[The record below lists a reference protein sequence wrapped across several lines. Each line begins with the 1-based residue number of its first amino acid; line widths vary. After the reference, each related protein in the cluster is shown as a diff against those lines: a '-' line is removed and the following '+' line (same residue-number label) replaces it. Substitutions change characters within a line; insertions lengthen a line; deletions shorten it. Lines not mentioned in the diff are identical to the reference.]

1 MTSVGSGALPR
12 PMSGMDPPQSV
23 DVMHWC
29 ARYGG
34 VWVLPLVAF
43 FVLIAAALCM
53 VSIVGLDEIRN
64 GIGTTWFGPRR
75 EIYGF
80 SLLCVM
86 LSLWLVLGQAFSYV
100 TTGQAKKIQFI
111 KGFFP
116 PAIIAAYFREF
127 SSGNSKAL
135 DAANALSSAAGKDD
149 EQCRQAVVALTVEF
163 DTVLEENFGLSA
175 YVIPAT
181 LFAAVAFI
189 VLFIGYA
196 GGLGYAESL
205 VTKLPPPVRPLG
217 LTLDLVSVAAIF
229 GAFTWIATDAI
240 TRNHQWTFHPTDLS
254 WYTLRLV
261 FAVPLGQAIAITW
274 SGNGSA
280 GTGPSTGAF
289 LAFVISMFSLERIT
303 TILGNAAT
311 KFGGAPTSTQAER
324 DDIILTLPG
333 VDEEKARALA
343 LEGISTILQLKSIDP
358 IRSSLR
364 TGLPFEYIVSLIDAA
379 ILWNFVGNDLPN
391 MRPFGFPG
399 ASYVLNFLDQ
409 ERIALCDRLD
419 ADIAAGERQGADQTT
434 LDRAAAAS
442 KVRAAAEASNAY
454 LLANPTEGMLALLAA
469 IDAKIGTDPK
479 SRIHKLG
486 LQNTFSEISADDY
499 AVFIRNMYNTRS

>member
-1 MTSVGSGALPR
+1 MTFVGYGAVPR
-12 PMSGMDPPQSV
+12 PLSGVDPPQSA

-43 FVLIAAALCM
+43 FVLIAAAICM
-53 VSIVGLDEIRN
+53 VSIIGLDEIRN

-135 DAANALSSAAGKDD
+135 DAADALSTAGNDD
-149 EQCRQAVVALTVEF
+149 EQCRQAVAALTIEF
-163 DTVLEENFGLSA
+163 DAVLEESFGLSA

-181 LFAAVAFI
+181 LFAAAAFI

-196 GGLGYAESL
+196 GGFGYAESL

-229 GAFTWIATDAI
+229 GAFTWIASDAI

-254 WYTLRLV
+254 WYTLRLI

-274 SGNGSA
+274 SGNGNT

-303 TILGNAAT
+303 AILGSAAA
-311 KFGGAPTSTQAER
+311 KFGGASTSTQAER
-324 DDIILTLPG
+324 DDVILTLPG
-333 VDEEKARALA
+333 VDEEKARALT

-358 IRSSLR
+358 IRTSIR

-399 ASYVLNFLDQ
+399 ASYVLNFLDK
-409 ERIALCDRLD
+409 ERVALCDRLD
-419 ADIAAGERQGADQTT
+419 ADIAAGARQGADQTT
-434 LDRAAAAS
+434 LDRAVAAS
-442 KVRAAAEASNAY
+442 KVRAAAEESNAY

-469 IDAKIGTDPK
+469 IDATVGTNRK
-479 SRIHKLG
+479 SRIHKVG
-486 LQNTFSEISADDY
+486 LQNVFSEIDADDY